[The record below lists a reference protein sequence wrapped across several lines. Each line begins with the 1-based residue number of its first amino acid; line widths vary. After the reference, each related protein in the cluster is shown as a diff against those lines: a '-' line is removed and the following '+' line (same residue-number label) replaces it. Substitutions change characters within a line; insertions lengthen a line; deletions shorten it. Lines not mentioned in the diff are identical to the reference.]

1 MSGEEAMS
9 GTHDCGADAAAYALG
24 ALEPDEAE
32 RFRTHIEEC
41 VVCRD
46 ELIAFQRVTGALP
59 MAAPQFPAP
68 RGLRRKVLKQ
78 VRADTR
84 AATGA
89 GAGAGAG
96 AVARRPSQ
104 WIRPA
109 WAGALAGA
117 VAVAVIVV
125 IAVGGRG
132 SSTHVYAASV
142 GKAQL
147 RVSGGHGELVV
158 DRLPQPASGHIY
170 EVWLER
176 PGKAPQRTNALFSVT
191 QRGAADVDVPG
202 DLHGVSQVMVTQE
215 PAGGSPAPTTNPV
228 IVAHL

>member
-46 ELIAFQRVTGALP
+46 ELAAFQRVAGALP
-59 MAAPQFPAP
+59 MAAPQHPVP

-78 VRADTR
+78 VHSDARGAST
-84 AATGA
+84 AAT
-89 GAGAGAG
+89 
-96 AVARRPSQ
+96 RRPALRT
-104 WIRPA
+104 RPA

-117 VAVAVIVV
+117 VAVAVVVV
-125 IAVGGRG
+125 IAVATGG
-132 SSTHVYAASV
+132 SSTHVYSASV
-142 GKAQL
+142 GNAQL
-147 RVSGGHGELVV
+147 KVSGGHGELIIG
-158 DRLPQPASGHIY
+158 RLPQPARGHIY
-170 EVWLER
+170 EVWLQR
-176 PGKAPQRTNALFSVT
+176 PGKPLQPAKALFGVT
-191 QRGAADVDVPG
+191 RSGTADVDVPG
-202 DLHGVSQVMVTQE
+202 NLHGVSQVMVTEE
-215 PAGGSPAPTTNPV
+215 PAPGSPQPTTNPV

>member
-1 MSGEEAMS
+1 MSPS
-9 GTHDCGADAAAYALG
+9 HDCGADAAAYALG

-46 ELIAFQRVTGALP
+46 ELAAFQQVAGALP
-59 MAAPQFPAP
+59 MAAPQYPVP

-78 VRADTR
+78 VHAEPR
-84 AATGA
+84 AAT
-89 GAGAGAG
+89 GAG
-96 AVARRPSQ
+96 AVARRPAAR
-104 WIRPA
+104 IRPA

-117 VAVAVIVV
+117 LAVAVVGV
-125 IAVGGRG
+125 IAVGTSG
-132 SSTHVYAASV
+132 SSTRVYQASV

-147 RVSGGHGELVV
+147 RVSGSHAELIVN
-158 DRLPQPASGHIY
+158 RLPQPASGHIY

-176 PGKAPQRTNALFSVT
+176 PGGAPQPTKALFGVT
-191 QRGAADVDVPG
+191 RSGAADVDVPG
-202 DLHGVSQVMVTQE
+202 DLRGISTVMVTQE
-215 PAGGSPAPTTNPV
+215 PSPGSPHPTSSAV

>member
-1 MSGEEAMS
+1 MSEEEAMS
-9 GTHDCGADAAAYALG
+9 GTHHCGADAAAYALG

-32 RFRTHIEEC
+32 RFRTHIKQC

-46 ELIAFQRVTGALP
+46 ELAAFQRVTGALP

-78 VRADTR
+78 VRAETR
-84 AATGA
+84 AGA
-89 GAGAGAG
+89 ESG
-96 AVARRPSQ
+96 AVARRPAAR
-104 WIRPA
+104 IRPA

-117 VAVAVIVV
+117 VAVAAVVV
-125 IAVGGRG
+125 IAIGTGGSG
-132 SSTHVYAASV
+132 THVIAAAV
-142 GKAQL
+142 GDAQL
-147 RVSGGHGELVV
+147 RVSGNHAELVV
-158 DRLPQPASGHIY
+158 GRLPQPASGHIY

-176 PGKAPQRTNALFSVT
+176 PGEAPQRTNALFSVT

>member
-1 MSGEEAMS
+1 MSGEEPMS

-24 ALEPDEAE
+24 ALEPDEAA

-46 ELIAFQRVTGALP
+46 ELAAFQRVAGALP

-84 AATGA
+84 AATSA
-89 GAGAGAG
+89 R

-109 WAGALAGA
+109 WAGTLVGA
-117 VAVAVIVV
+117 FAVVSAVV
-125 IAVGGRG
+125 IAFTGG
-132 SSTHVYAASV
+132 SSTRVYSASV
-142 GKAQL
+142 GHAQL
-147 RVSGGHGELVV
+147 RVSDSHAELIVN
-158 DRLPQPASGHIY
+158 RLPQPASGDIY

-176 PGKAPQRTNALFSVT
+176 SGGAPQRTNALFSVT
-191 QRGAADVDVPG
+191 HGGAADVGVPG
-202 DLHGVSQVMVTQE
+202 DLHGVSTVLVTEE
-215 PAGGSPAPTTNPV
+215 PAGGSPTPTSPAV

>member
-32 RFRTHIEEC
+32 RFRTHIAEC

-46 ELIAFQRVTGALP
+46 ELTAFQRVTGALP

-78 VRADTR
+78 VRAEAR
-84 AATGA
+84 A
-89 GAGAGAG
+89 GATPAAGRWATP
-96 AVARRPSQ
+96 R
-104 WIRPA
+104 IRPA

-117 VAVAVIVV
+117 VAVAVVVV
-125 IAVGGRG
+125 IAIGTGGSG
-132 SSTHVYAASV
+132 THVIAAAV
-142 GKAQL
+142 GDAQL
-147 RVSGGHGELVV
+147 RVSGNHAELVV

-176 PGKAPQRTNALFSVT
+176 PGRAPQRTNALFSVT